1 MKDSKW
7 MGPRAPAPTGNPRS
21 SSCWH
26 TWRELVTAGQLAL
39 YRRELAFMSLVSGA
53 YYVHRPHDGRA
64 LSQRFFLRRQLRQT
78 LEDLAAACCWGEE
91 AADILG
97 GG

>member
-1 MKDSKW
+1 
-7 MGPRAPAPTGNPRS
+7 
-21 SSCWH
+21 
-26 TWRELVTAGQLAL
+26 
-39 YRRELAFMSLVSGA
+39 
-53 YYVHRPHDGRA
+53 VHRPHDGKA

-78 LEDLAAACCWGEE
+78 LEDFAAACCWGEE